1 MIAIR
6 RHGER
11 WHEQHRTQEAWLT
24 FDQRQ
29 PGGPLEKGFGC
40 LELLVEHRLPPNA
53 NMGHA
58 HQDAEILTYVREG
71 ALICEDSTGRP
82 GVMQAGE
89 FQQITARRGGS
100 HVETNASRVEW
111 AHAFQIWLRS
121 PEDGLPSRHTQKRFS
136 TAERRGVLCVVASP
150 DARQGSL
157 RIHQDAVMCSAII
170 DNGQHLVHEL
180 SLGRSA
186 WIHVVKG
193 EVILDDIVLGTGD
206 GAGISA
212 ERAVSF
218 TARGQTEVL
227 LVDVREAVIADIA
240 VGAPASAPSN

>member
-1 MIAIR
+1 MIEIR

-11 WHEQHRTQEAWLT
+11 WHERHRKQEAWLT

-29 PGGPLEKGFGC
+29 PGGPLEEGFGS
-40 LELLVEHRLPPNA
+40 LELFGEHRLPPNA

-58 HQDAEILTYVREG
+58 HHDAEILTYVREG
-71 ALICEDSTGRP
+71 SLLCEDSTGRP
-82 GVMQAGE
+82 GVMQAGD

-100 HVETNASRVEW
+100 HVETNASRADW
-111 AHAFQIWLRS
+111 AHVFQIWLRP
-121 PEDGLPSRHTQKRFS
+121 PEDGLPSGHTQRRFS

-157 RIHQDAVMCSAII
+157 RIHQDAVMCSAIL
-170 DNGQHLVHEL
+170 DTGQHLVHEL
-180 SLGRSA
+180 SRGRSA
-186 WIHVVKG
+186 WLHVVKG
-193 EVILDDIVLGTGD
+193 AVVLNDVVLGTGD
-206 GAGISA
+206 GAGISD

-227 LVDVREAVIADIA
+227 LVDVHQAVVAGLRDTH
-240 VGAPASAPSN
+240 APPN